1 MQVAELQEVVIRLY
15 NIREAE
21 KELNSCF
28 QEQSVGSPKPA
39 AKQLKTFPNNTHT
52 IGRGHIIHENGSL
65 QWQGPAGERDS
76 LEA

>member
-1 MQVAELQEVVIRLY
+1 MAELQGVVIRLY

-28 QEQSVGSPKPA
+28 QVQSAVNPEPA
-39 AKQLKTFPNNTHT
+39 AKQLKTSPNSTHT
-52 IGRGHIIHENGSL
+52 VGRGPVIHNNGSL
-65 QWQGPAGERDS
+65 QWQGPAGERHF